1 LIRILFVCLGNICR
15 SPSAEGVFRDMLKRE
30 GLGGNGAPIEV
41 DSAGTAGW
49 HVGKPPDHRAIRAA
63 ARRGI
68 DISGYRA
75 RQVGR
80 DDFLSFDYLLAMDS
94 ENLDAL
100 EDARP
105 SKARAKTDLFLNYAP
120 DAKICDVPDPYYGGP
135 QQFDFVLD
143 LLEAGSH
150 GLLSS
155 LRAAHPEHFA
165 A

>member
-1 LIRILFVCLGNICR
+1 
-15 SPSAEGVFRDMLKRE
+15 MLKRE
-30 GLGGNGAPIEV
+30 GLEGGGALIDV

-49 HVGKPPDHRAIRAA
+49 HVGKPPDSRAIKAA

-80 DDFLSFDYLLAMDS
+80 DDFFSFDYLLAMDS
-94 ENLDAL
+94 MNLEAL
-100 EDARP
+100 EASRP
-105 SKARAKTDLFLNYAP
+105 SKARAKTALFLSYAP
-120 DAKICDVPDPYYGGP
+120 DAEVRDVPDPYYGGP

>member
-1 LIRILFVCLGNICR
+1 MIRILFVCLGNICR
-15 SPSAEGVFRDMLKRE
+15 SPSAEGVFRDVLKRDGLE
-30 GLGGNGAPIEV
+30 GGGALIDV

-49 HVGKPPDHRAIRAA
+49 HVGKPPDSRAIKAA

-80 DDFLSFDYLLAMDS
+80 DDFFSFDYLLAMDS
-94 ENLDAL
+94 MNLEAL
-100 EDARP
+100 EASRP
-105 SKARAKTDLFLNYAP
+105 SKARAKTALFLSYAP
-120 DAKICDVPDPYYGGP
+120 DAEVRDVPDPYYGGP

-150 GLLSS
+150 GLLAS
-155 LRAAHPEHFA
+155 LRAEHPEHFA